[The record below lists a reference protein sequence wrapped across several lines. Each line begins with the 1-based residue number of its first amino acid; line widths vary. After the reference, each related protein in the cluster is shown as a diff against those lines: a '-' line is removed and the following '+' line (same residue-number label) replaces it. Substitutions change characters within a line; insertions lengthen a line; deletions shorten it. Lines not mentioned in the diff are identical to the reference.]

1 MTANGANNEMNQRLD
16 RLESGQE
23 ELRAGQKETNRRLD
37 RLESGQEELRSG
49 QKETNRR
56 LDRLESGQEE
66 LRAGHEELRAGH
78 EELRAG
84 HEELRAGHEELR
96 AGHEELRAGHEELR
110 GTVARIE
117 RNLQA
122 LRDDIGPLKAA
133 HAANGARKA
142 MYRIC
147 AALGLTPLGRLR
159 EGDLAKAIQAAD
171 TSGISV
177 NEIDSF
183 LGADVVIRAAVQD
196 GTIHYVAVEAS
207 YTVDERDTRRALR
220 NAEFLTRFTGMSS
233 HAVVAGVR
241 MDEGIRPVIDAGDV
255 HWRRLTDGDFQI
267 D

>member
-56 LDRLESGQEE
+56 LDRLE
-66 LRAGHEELRAGH
+66 
-78 EELRAG
+78 
-84 HEELRAGHEELR
+84 

-159 EGDLAKAIQAAD
+159 EGDLAKVIHAAD

-183 LGADVVIRAAVQD
+183 LGADVVIRAADQD

-241 MDEGIRPVIDAGDV
+241 MDERIRPVIDAGDV